1 MSEEVLEDVRNKIK
15 DIGVNFLEN
24 ANLLENTAKELI
36 INKLIDKITIGEKQ
50 FDEFFREYLKKHQIN
65 EEKQF
70 ISFLDKNN
78 FSKKTLRRKL
88 LRSIKIQKLCIN
100 EFKKQAKDYFLQNKN
115 IFDKVSYT
123 LIRTSNLQLAKEL
136 YLQIEGGEENIHD
149 LAEKYSEGDEKLTRG
164 IVGPIPLNQG
174 HYLIRQK
181 IGNSKEGELIEPF
194 QIENW
199 WIILKIEKLIK
210 INYSNQIETSICRD
224 LFEARILKTSKLII
238 KELRTI
244 SECEQKKGS
253 DF

>member
-1 MSEEVLEDVRNKIK
+1 MSEEVLEDVRNKLK
-15 DIGVNFLEN
+15 DIGVNFLDN

-50 FDEFFREYLKKHQIN
+50 FDEFFREFLKKNQIN
-65 EEKQF
+65 EEKQL
-70 ISFLDKNN
+70 INFLDKNS

-88 LRSIKIQKLCIN
+88 LRSIKIQKLYTN
-100 EFKKQAKDYFLQNKN
+100 EFKKQAKDYFLLNKN
-115 IFDKVSYT
+115 IFNKVTYT

-199 WIILKIEKLIK
+199 WIILKLEKFLKIK
-210 INYSNQIETSICRD
+210 YTDQLEISICRD
-224 LFEARILKTSKLII
+224 LFEERVMKTSELII

-244 SECEQKKGS
+244 SDCE
-253 DF
+253 